1 MFYEDWTIDKSEVLF
16 YRNLCIE
23 SWGHPGAKA
32 SNMVIQK
39 KTEHVLTFDQARIT
53 QMILLGWE
61 PIFGKFIGMSRMILY
76 GSAVMVWTHYCIY
89 TIVWFKCPKPL
100 GPLDGL
106 LDWGRVWPCL
116 ACFLCWSGVLWG
128 RENKDVHFHPS
139 TCGSILTA
147 I

>member
-16 YRNLCIE
+16 YRNLYIE

-39 KTEHVLTFDQARIT
+39 KRNMFWLLTKQE
-53 QMILLGWE
+53 LLRWFCLVE
-61 PIFGKFIGMSRMILY
+61 NQFSESSLAW
-76 GSAVMVWTHYCIY
+76 AVWFCMVRPWWFETHYCIY

-106 LDWGRVWPCL
+106 LDWGRVWPGL

-128 RENKDVHFHPS
+128 RKNKDVHFHPS

>member
-76 GSAVMVWTHYCIY
+76 GSAVMVWNPLLYIY
-89 TIVWFKCPKPL
+89 DCVVQVPQTTRTSRWSARL
-100 GPLDGL
+100 
-106 LDWGRVWPCL
+106 RESL
-116 ACFLCWSGVLWG
+116 AMFGMFFMLEWSIMG
-128 RENKDVHFHPS
+128 
-139 TCGSILTA
+139 
-147 I
+147 